1 MPTRIDITSTYYEC
15 FLVISVSIRVGR
27 HQLRMETPRGRNQSP
42 ILRYRDVT
50 FTSEY
55 LKDSLSAV
63 CSVLG
68 VHNVA
73 RVRQGQT
80 VLFEVDF
87 SEEKALEKFCKSL
100 SNGVLIEITEH
111 LTLKAQEHYTS
122 DRILNAKCHFLHLYH
137 KNVCS
142 SLVLFDYKIC
152 HFYIGQHPK
161 YVKFTSN
168 LKQIRTLQCLR

>member
-1 MPTRIDITSTYYEC
+1 MSSQIRTTTTYHEC
-15 FLVISVSIRVGR
+15 FWVLSVSIRVGR
-27 HQLRMETPRGRNQSP
+27 HQLKMETPRRNQTP

-63 CSVLG
+63 CSVKG

-100 SNGVLIEITEH
+100 SKGMSRKMTEH
-111 LTLKAQEHYTS
+111 
-122 DRILNAKCHFLHLYH
+122 
-137 KNVCS
+137 
-142 SLVLFDYKIC
+142 
-152 HFYIGQHPK
+152 
-161 YVKFTSN
+161 
-168 LKQIRTLQCLR
+168 

>member
-1 MPTRIDITSTYYEC
+1 MPSQINVTSTYHEC
-15 FLVISVSIRVGR
+15 FWVLSVSVRVGR
-27 HQLRMETPRGRNQSP
+27 HQLKIESRNQTP

-73 RVRQGQT
+73 RVRQGLT

-87 SEEKALEKFCKSL
+87 SDEKALEKFCNSL
-100 SNGVLIEITEH
+100 SNGMH
-111 LTLKAQEHYTS
+111 A
-122 DRILNAKCHFLHLYH
+122 
-137 KNVCS
+137 
-142 SLVLFDYKIC
+142 
-152 HFYIGQHPK
+152 
-161 YVKFTSN
+161 
-168 LKQIRTLQCLR
+168 